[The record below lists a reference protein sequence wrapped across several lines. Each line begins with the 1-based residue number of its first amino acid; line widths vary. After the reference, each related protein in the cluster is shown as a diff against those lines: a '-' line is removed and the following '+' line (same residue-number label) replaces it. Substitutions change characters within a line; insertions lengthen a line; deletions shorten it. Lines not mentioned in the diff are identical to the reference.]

1 MSSPDLAADLP
12 RAIAGAEIV
21 PYFQPLVELRT
32 GRLAGFEVLARW
44 HHASRGL
51 IHPAQFIPIAEQIG
65 LIGSLTEH
73 LLRCAARAASSWPDH
88 LTLSVNI
95 SPLQLQDRALAERLR
110 AAIDGTGFPFD
121 RLVFEITEAALIGNL
136 ALARIVTG
144 EMRALGAR
152 LALDDFGTGYANL
165 HQLQALPFDRLK
177 VDASFVRSMRSR
189 RESRKIV
196 ATVIGLGHTL
206 GLSTVAEGVEGQA
219 EADMLIS
226 LGCDIGQGWLFGR
239 PQTAADIA
247 TQLAADAPQW
257 RMAGDMTSTAADMAH
272 RLEALP
278 SQCVS
283 QLRALYDSAP
293 VGLGLVDTN
302 LRYVALNKRLA
313 EMHNAPVV
321 AHLGRT
327 IPDMVPHIYA
337 QLEPYLRRALRG
349 EDVGSFESRWQEHAA
364 PNAEHVI
371 VVSYHP
377 VRDAAD
383 EVIGLSIAVVDITA
397 LDRSHPRSDQ
407 RDRPGEASSGL
418 AGLTA
423 RQREVLR
430 LLATGLPVKGIA
442 RQLGLSIG
450 TVKTHLAQAYRILGA
465 RNRTEALVR
474 AGLMMS
480 TYPSLSP
487 VSDDARAA
495 HPKASDIPGRG
506 RE

>member
-1 MSSPDLAADLP
+1 MSPPDLAADLP
-12 RAIAGAEIV
+12 HAIAAGEIV

-44 HHASRGL
+44 HHSSRGL
-51 IHPAQFIPIAEQIG
+51 IHPTDFIPIAEQTG
-65 LIGSLTEH
+65 VIGSLTEC
-73 LLRCAARAASSWPDH
+73 LLHRAASAASSWPDH

-110 AAIDGTGFPFD
+110 TATDGTGLSFD
-121 RLVFEITEAALIGNL
+121 RLVFEITEAALIGNPD
-136 ALARIVTG
+136 LARIITG

-165 HQLQALPFDRLK
+165 RQLQALPFDRLK
-177 VDASFVRSMRSR
+177 VDASFVRSMRSQ

-196 ATVIGLGHTL
+196 AAVVGLGHTL

-239 PQTAADIA
+239 PAPAHEITA
-247 TQLAADAPQW
+247 QLAAATPPWQPMRDMSITAT
-257 RMAGDMTSTAADMAH
+257 DMTH

-278 SQCVS
+278 SQSVS

-302 LRYVALNKRLA
+302 LRYIALNKRLA
-313 EMHNAPVV
+313 EMHNASVV
-321 AHLGRT
+321 AHFGRT
-327 IPDMVPHIYA
+327 IADMVPHIYE
-337 QLEPYLRRALRG
+337 QLEPYLQRSLLG
-349 EDVGSFESRWQEHAA
+349 EDVGSFESRWRGPSSPAD
-364 PNAEHVI
+364 EHVI
-371 VVSYHP
+371 VVTYHP

-397 LDRSHPRSDQ
+397 LDRAHHRNDR
-407 RDRPGEASSGL
+407 RDGPAEAVSGL

-423 RQREVLR
+423 RQREVLC
-430 LLATGLPVKGIA
+430 LLATGRSIKEIA
-442 RQLGLSIG
+442 RKLGLGIG
-450 TVKTHLAQAYRILGA
+450 TVKAHLAQAYRVLGA
-465 RNRTEALVR
+465 RNRTEALIRV
-474 AGLMMS
+474 GLMVG
-480 TYPSLSP
+480 THPSLS
-487 VSDDARAA
+487 
-495 HPKASDIPGRG
+495 
-506 RE
+506 